1 MSRNLIV
8 GLDVG
13 TSKIC
18 TVVAE
23 VNLNDQLEIVGIGT
37 SISRGVRK
45 GVLINIEAAL
55 DSISNSIEAAEL
67 ISGCDITSLS
77 VSMSGSSVEGT
88 NSRGVVAINSRTREI
103 NEEDVERVIEA
114 AKAIVIP
121 MDREILH
128 VIPQEFIV
136 DGIPHIKNPIDM
148 MGIRLEGEVHIIT
161 GSSSSSQNLVR
172 CVNRAGFAVDEV
184 VLGSLASSYA
194 TLSKEEREMGVLFID
209 MGKGT
214 TDIILYIDGS
224 PYYTGVIPIGV
235 NRVTLDIAQVWKV
248 PEDVAENIK
257 ITAGIAHP
265 SILESQMETVIIPN
279 LGTRPPQEKSRKELA
294 VIINSR
300 LREIFEMMRAEIFKR
315 GLYNKINGGIVL
327 TGGGALFPGISNLIE
342 EVFNYPARIGLP
354 MSINGVGEEYIDPKF
369 SSALGL
375 VLYKHEQQK
384 FNKLKK
390 VSSKVKRKN
399 KISSKLKGWFLKEW
413 F

>member
-1 MSRNLIV
+1 MSRDLIV

-23 VNLNDQLEIVGIGT
+23 VNLNNQLEIVGIGT
-37 SISRGVRK
+37 SVSRGVRK

-67 ISGCDITSLS
+67 ISGCDIATLS
-77 VSMSGSSVEGT
+77 VSMSGSSIEGT
-88 NSRGVVAINSRTREI
+88 NSRGVVAINSKTREI
-103 NEEDVERVIEA
+103 DNEDVERVIEA

-172 CVNRAGFAVDEV
+172 CVNRAGFSVDEV
-184 VLGSLASSYA
+184 VLGSLAASYA
-194 TLSKEEREMGVLFID
+194 TLSKEEREMGVLFVD

-214 TDIILYIDGS
+214 TDIILYVDGS
-224 PYYTGVIPIGV
+224 PYYTGVIPIGA

-257 ITAGIAHP
+257 ITAGVAHI
-265 SILESQMETVIIPN
+265 SVLESQMESVIIPN

-294 VIINSR
+294 IIINSR
-300 LREIFEMMRAEIFKR
+300 LSEIFEIIKAEIVKR

-327 TGGGALFPGISNLIE
+327 TGGGALFPGISNLTE
-342 EVFNYPARIGLP
+342 EIFKYPSRIGFP
-354 MSINGVGEEYIDPKF
+354 MNISGVGEEYIDPKF

-390 VSSKVKRKN
+390 GNNKSKRQN